1 MATLAEK
8 NPDIVIL
15 KIDIDE
21 PGSPVTRQYDVQTIP
36 LFEIYDGE
44 GRFVARGPEAVEW
57 LDEAM
62 RRAKLS
68 TD

>member
-1 MATLAEK
+1 LATLAER

-15 KIDIDE
+15 KINIDE

-36 LFEIYDGE
+36 QFEIYDGD
-44 GRFVARGPEAVEW
+44 GQLVARGEEAVNW

-68 TD
+68 P